1 MREPAASAPTPSAKQ
16 LAEALR
22 TTPDWALEAMAAALR
37 GADFMAKDFAAAIEA
52 ERNQRLFAAN
62 EGEETWYAHYPFV
75 QRAKARDLTLPG
87 TWVPVEAKTVEA
99 VFQQGGDLSRVFARY
114 EPRAG
119 QVKMALAVAEAL
131 NCHQHLL
138 AEAGTGVGKSLA
150 YLVPCALWACQN
162 NLPIVISTNTRNLQT
177 QLLAKDLPL
186 VQRIVA
192 THLPEGVALRAVVL
206 KGRANYL
213 CLKRFGSCLAGG
225 FERFNT
231 AEAVQFAELVAW
243 AARTQDGDLDSFRPI
258 YAQGDMTFVRSF
270 GCRAD
275 ECTGSKCPHYRRCF
289 LMQARQA
296 ALQAHLVIANHA
308 LVFAELSKPGT
319 LLPPHAQIVFDEAHN
334 LENAATQFLSAELS
348 AHTLYDLCQRFA
360 PSKGREAGS
369 LYQQLRKDFIEDELN
384 TPARKVELTAHLAE
398 LRKCGVELSKVG
410 AELFESLCEVMA
422 GTPESAVR
430 YRAVPDKSLPPLP
443 DGSAQ
448 FRREICLNGRVFQP
462 AETVMDERA
471 LCERVTAIK
480 RCLGETARQLDSFL
494 AEISQTVQPAGDRE
508 NRWEDLEAA
517 IENAKG
523 SLAEFGNILEAIVQ
537 GQDSGMVYWMSR
549 SSTHEKMVS
558 LTAAPLDIARQL
570 EKLLY
575 ASKQTLVFSSA
586 TLRIHNTFEYLRRRL
601 GLNFIEPQTRVRE
614 FVAESPFD
622 YPQQCCVAV
631 PDFLPEVIHGEAY
644 ALEFSRLMYQLFVA
658 AQGRSLA
665 LFTSYEMMS
674 ACAKLLEPH
683 LKAKG
688 IDLLVQ
694 SPSLGRDAMTETF
707 RAQSRPTVLFGTQS
721 FWEGVDVVGD
731 ALSCVVI
738 ARLPFES
745 VADPLLKARCEKI
758 EREGRSSFIELSVPQ
773 AVIRFRQGFGRLIRS
788 RSDRG
793 MVVVADSR
801 IVRKNYGRS
810 FADSLPAP
818 VEVFMTRAQV
828 VGRFRKLLGS
838 QSPRREV

>member
-1 MREPAASAPTPSAKQ
+1 MPSKAESGARR

-22 TTPDWALEAMAAALR
+22 LTPDWALEAMAVALR
-37 GADFMAKDFAAAIEA
+37 GADFVAKDFAAAIEA
-52 ERNQRLFAAN
+52 ERNQRLFADS

-75 QRAKARDLTLPG
+75 QRGKARDLTLPG
-87 TWVPVEAKTVEA
+87 TWQPVEAKVIDA
-99 VFQQGGDLSRVFARY
+99 IFQQGGELSRVFARY

-119 QVKMALAVAEAL
+119 QVKMAQAVAEAL
-131 NCHQHLL
+131 NGHQFLL

-150 YLVPCALWACQN
+150 YLVPCALWSCQN

-186 VQRIVA
+186 VKRIVA
-192 THLPEGVALRAVVL
+192 AYLPKGVELRAVVL

-213 CLKRFGSCLAGG
+213 CLKHFGACLAGG
-225 FERFNT
+225 FERFNSV
-231 AEAVQFAELVAW
+231 EAVQFAELIAW
-243 AARTQDGDLDSFRPI
+243 AARTADGDLDSFRPI
-258 YAQGDMTFVRSF
+258 YAQGDMAFVRSF

-289 LMQARQA
+289 LQQARQA

-308 LVFAELSKPGT
+308 LIFAELSQPGT

-334 LENAATQFLSAELS
+334 LESAATQFLSAELS
-348 AHTLYDLCQRFA
+348 ARTLYELCQRFA

-369 LYQQLRKDFIEDELN
+369 LYQQLRKDFVDDGLH
-384 TPARKVELTAHLAE
+384 TPARKVELAARLAD
-398 LRKCGVELSKVG
+398 LRKSGVELSKVG
-410 AELFESLCEVMA
+410 AELFGLLHGAMD

-430 YRAVPDKSLPPLP
+430 YRSVPDKSLPPLP

-448 FRREICLNGRVFQP
+448 FRREVCLNGKFFQP
-462 AETVMDERA
+462 AETVLDERA
-471 LCERVTAIK
+471 IDDAISAIK
-480 RCLGETARQLDSFL
+480 RCLSETTQQLDDFL
-494 AEISQTVQPAGDRE
+494 NEMAQTLLPAGDRE

-517 IENAKG
+517 IENAKN
-523 SLAEFGNILEAIVQ
+523 SLAEFGNVLESIVQ
-537 GQDSGMVYWMSR
+537 GQDGGMVYWMSR
-549 SSTHEKMVS
+549 SSAHEKLVS

-570 EKLLY
+570 AKLLY
-575 ASKQTLVFSSA
+575 ATKQTLVFSSA

-601 GLNFIEPQTRVRE
+601 GLAFVEPRERVCE

-622 YPQQCCVAV
+622 YPRQCCVAV

-644 ALEFSRLMYQLFVA
+644 TLEFSRLMYQLFVA

-674 ACAKLLEPH
+674 ACAQLLEPH

-694 SPSLGRDAMTETF
+694 SPSLGRDAMTEAF

-758 EREGRSSFIELSVPQ
+758 ESEGRSSFVELSVPQ

-810 FADSLPAP
+810 FSDSLPAP
-818 VEVFMTRAQV
+818 VEVFTTRRQLTD
-828 VGRFRKLLGS
+828 RFRALLS
-838 QSPRREV
+838 S

>member
-1 MREPAASAPTPSAKQ
+1 MSAPAATDPSPSATK

-37 GADFMAKDFAAAIEA
+37 GTDFLAKDFVSAVEA
-52 ERNQRLFAAN
+52 ERNQRLFAAS
-62 EGEETWYAHYPFV
+62 EGEEVWYAHYPFV

-87 TWVPVEAKTVEA
+87 TWLPVEAETVEA
-99 VFQQGGDLSRVFARY
+99 IFRKGGDLSRLFARY
-114 EPRAG
+114 EPREG

-131 NCHQHLL
+131 NRQAYLL

-150 YLVPCALWACQN
+150 YLVPCALWACRN

-177 QLLAKDLPL
+177 QLLVKDLPL

-192 THLPEGVALRAVVL
+192 AHLPEGVALRAVVL

-213 CLKRFGSCLAGG
+213 CLKRFGACLTGG
-225 FERFNT
+225 FERFNSVET
-231 AEAVQFAELVAW
+231 VQFAELVAW
-243 AARTQDGDLDSFRPI
+243 AARTADGDLDSFRPI
-258 YAQGDMTFVRSF
+258 YAQGDMAFVRSF

-334 LENAATQFLSAELS
+334 LEGAATQFLSAELS
-348 AHTLYDLCQRFA
+348 ARTLYDLCQRFA

-369 LYQQLRKDFIEDELN
+369 LYQQLRKDFVDDDLH
-384 TPARKVELTAHLAE
+384 TPTRKVELAARLAD
-398 LRKCGVELSKVG
+398 LRKGAVELSKVG
-410 AELFESLCEVMA
+410 AELFEQLGEVMSA
-422 GTPESAVR
+422 APESAVR
-430 YRAVPDKSLPPLP
+430 YRSVPDKTLPPLP

-448 FRREICLNGRVFQP
+448 FRREVCLNGRFFQP
-462 AETVMDERA
+462 ATAVMDERA
-471 LCERVTAIK
+471 IGERVAAIK
-480 RCLGETARQLDSFL
+480 QQLGETARRLDGFL
-494 AEISQTVQPAGDRE
+494 SEISQTVQPAGDRE

-517 IENAKG
+517 IENAKS
-523 SLAEFGNILEAIVQ
+523 SLAEFGNVLEAIVQ
-537 GQDSGMVYWMSR
+537 GQDGGMVYWMSR
-549 SSTHEKMVS
+549 AMTHEKTVS

-570 EKLLY
+570 AKLLY
-575 ASKQTLVFSSA
+575 ATKQTLIFSSA
-586 TLRIHNTFEYLRRRL
+586 TLRIHNTFDYLRRRL
-601 GLNFIEPQTRVRE
+601 GLGFVEPADRVRE

-622 YPQQCCVAV
+622 YPRQCCVAV

-674 ACAKLLEPH
+674 ACAELLEPH

-745 VADPLLKARCEKI
+745 VADPLLKARCEQI
-758 EREGRSSFIELSVPQ
+758 ESEGRSSFIELSVPQ

-788 RSDRG
+788 RSDCG

-801 IVRKNYGRS
+801 IVRKSYGRS
-810 FADSLPAP
+810 FSDSLPTA
-818 VEVFMTRAQV
+818 VEVFTTRRQLTD
-828 VGRFRKLLGS
+828 RFRALLGP
-838 QSPRREV
+838 QSPRREA